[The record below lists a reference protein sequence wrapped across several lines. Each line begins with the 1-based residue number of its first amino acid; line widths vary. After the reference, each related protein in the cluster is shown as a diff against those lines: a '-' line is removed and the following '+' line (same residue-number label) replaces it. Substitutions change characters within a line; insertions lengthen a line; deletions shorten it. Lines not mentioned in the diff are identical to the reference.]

1 MARSLRIQ
9 FPHAYY
15 HVTCRGNERKAI
27 FIDPHDEKT
36 FLKILA
42 RSLEIYNVSLMA
54 YVCMPNHF
62 HLLVT
67 TPEANLSDFMRHF
80 NITYTSFFNRKHKRV
95 GHLYQGRY
103 KALLIDADNYLLE
116 VSRYIHLNPIRGEN
130 FSDKEVQ
137 EKWNTLLKGKKS
149 SLSGYFSVR
158 KRMDF
163 VNYEFILDYMGG
175 DNKQGRRKYRR
186 FIHRGLE
193 QELDNPSELGKGN
206 GIIGEVNFVKWVKEK
221 FINKETPKR
230 ELPALRVLSR
240 TFEPEELI
248 QHFVNINGKTVEDI
262 CQRGKKSLERAM
274 LMELLYRFCHL
285 TQPEIGRLIGG
296 IDYSAVSQA
305 RKRLQIQMEQK
316 PKLKRNFDKISN
328 KLLELSRIKI

>member
-1 MARSLRIQ
+1 MARALRIQ
-9 FPHAYY
+9 FPDAYY
-15 HVTCRGNERKAI
+15 HVTCRGNQRQAI
-27 FIDPHDEKT
+27 FVDAHDEKT

-42 RSLEIYNVSLMA
+42 RSLEIYNVSLLA

-103 KALLIDADNYLLE
+103 KAFLIDADNYLLE
-116 VSRYIHLNPIRGEN
+116 VSRYIHLNPVRGEN
-130 FSDKEVQ
+130 FSDKAFQ
-137 EKWNTLLKGKKS
+137 EKWNTLLKERKS
-149 SLSGYFSVR
+149 SLPGYFSVR

-163 VNYEFILDYMGG
+163 VHYDFILDYMGG
-175 DNKQGRRKYRR
+175 DNQQGRRKYRR
-186 FIHRGLE
+186 FIHRGFE
-193 QELDNPSELGKGN
+193 QDLDNPLELGKGS
-206 GIIGEVNFVKWVKEK
+206 GIVGEDQFVKWVKEK
-221 FINKETPKR
+221 FIKKETPRR

-240 TFEPEELI
+240 RFEPEELV
-248 QHFVNINGKTVEDI
+248 QHFVTINGKTAEDI
-262 CQRGKKSLERAM
+262 CQRGKQSLERVL

-285 TQPEIGRLIGG
+285 TQSEIGRLIGG

-305 RKRLQIQMEQK
+305 RKRLQIRMKQK
-316 PKLKRNFDKISN
+316 PKLKRDFDKLSN
-328 KLLELSRIKI
+328 QLLKLSRVKI

>member
-1 MARSLRIQ
+1 MARPLRIQ
-9 FPHAYY
+9 FPDAYY
-15 HVTCRGNERKAI
+15 HVTCRGNQRQAV
-27 FIDPHDEKT
+27 FINPHDQKT

-42 RSLEIYNVSLMA
+42 RSLEIYNVQLLA
-54 YVCMPNHF
+54 YVCMSNHF
-62 HLLVT
+62 HLLLT

-103 KALLIDADNYLLE
+103 KAFLIDADNYLLE
-116 VSRYIHLNPIRGEN
+116 VSRYIHLNPLRVEIL
-130 FSDKEVQ
+130 SDKEIE
-137 EKWNTLLKGKKS
+137 EKWNVLLKGKTS

-175 DNKQGRRKYRR
+175 DNRSGRSKYRR

-193 QELDNPSELGKGN
+193 QELDNLLALGTGS
-206 GIIGEVNFVKWVKEK
+206 GIIGEEPFIKWVKEK

-240 TFEPEELI
+240 TFEPQELI
-248 QHFVNINGKTVEDI
+248 QHFVGINGKTAENI
-262 CQRGKKSLERAM
+262 RQGGKKSFERAM

-285 TQPEIGRLIGG
+285 TQPEIGRLMGG
-296 IDYSAVSQA
+296 IDYSTVSRA
-305 RKRLQIQMEQK
+305 RKRLQIQMEQN
-316 PKLKRNFDKISN
+316 PKLKRHFDKISN
-328 KLLELSRIKI
+328 KLLKVSRIKI

>member
-9 FPHAYY
+9 FPDAYY

-27 FIDPHDEKT
+27 FIDPHDENT

-42 RSLEIYNVSLMA
+42 RSLEIYNVLLLS

-62 HLLVT
+62 HLLVN

-80 NITYTSFFNRKHKRV
+80 NITYTSFFNRKQNRV

-103 KALLIDADNYLLE
+103 KSFLIDADNYLLE
-116 VSRYIHLNPIRGEN
+116 VSRYIHLNPVRGEN
-130 FSDKEVQ
+130 FSDKEIQ
-137 EKWNTLLKGKKS
+137 EKWKTLLEGNKS

-175 DNKQGRRKYRR
+175 DNQQGRRKYRR
-186 FIHRGLE
+186 FILRGLE
-193 QELDNPSELGKGN
+193 QELDNPLALGKGN
-206 GIIGEVNFVKWVKEK
+206 GIIGEINFVKWVKEK
-221 FINKETPKR
+221 FINKESPKR
-230 ELPALRVLSR
+230 ELPALRVLGR
-240 TFEPEELI
+240 VFEPEELI
-248 QHFVNINGKTVEDI
+248 QHFVKINRKTVEDI

-285 TQPEIGRLIGG
+285 SQPEIGRLIGG